1 MLKGEY
7 TMAIKNVVLIGGGVL
22 GSQIAYQSA
31 FRGHAVTVW
40 LRSEASIGRA
50 KPKFERLHALYLQ
63 DLEACKSQIGKE
75 NPQYVRGFFD
85 DFSTAT
91 VESIDQL
98 KAQADK
104 AYEDI
109 KYELDLGKA
118 VADADL
124 IIEALAEDP
133 QQKIEF
139 YQKLAPVLQEKTI
152 VCTNSSTL
160 LPSQFAEYTGAPERY
175 MALHFANEIWK
186 NNTAEVMGQAK
197 TDQKVYDTVVEFAK
211 AIGMVPLCLKK
222 EQPGY
227 ILNSMLVPF
236 LSAAEMLYAID
247 VADPETI
254 DKTWML
260 ATGAPAGPFRIL
272 DIVGLTTAY
281 NIVIMNPQAAD
292 PDTIPGKIAAKLKEY
307 IDAGKTG
314 INAGE
319 GFYKY
324 K

>member
-1 MLKGEY
+1 MTVTNL
-7 TMAIKNVVLIGGGVL
+7 TLIGGGVL

-31 FRGHAVTVW
+31 FRGCHVTVW

-50 KPKFERLHALYLQ
+50 KPKFERLHNLYLE
-63 DLEACKSQIGKE
+63 DLEACKAEVGK
-75 NPQYVRGFFD
+75 PAPRFPRAFFD
-85 DFSTAT
+85 DPAGVTEADI
-91 VESIDQL
+91 EAA
-98 KAQADK
+98 KKQADA
-104 AYEDI
+104 AYEGLV
-109 KYELDLGKA
+109 YELDLAKA
-118 VADADL
+118 VQDADL

-133 QQKIEF
+133 KQKTEF
-139 YQKLAPVLQEKTI
+139 YQKLAPVLPEKTI
-152 VCTNSSTL
+152 LCTNSSTL
-160 LPSQFAEYTGAPERY
+160 LPSQFAEVTGAPERY

-186 NNTAEVMGQAK
+186 NNTAEVMGHAGTRQ
-197 TDQKVYDTVVEFAK
+197 DVYDAVVAFAK
-211 AIGMVPLCLKK
+211 QIGMIPLCLNK

-236 LSAAEMLYAID
+236 LSAAEMLYATD

-272 DIVGLTTAY
+272 DVVGLVTAY
-281 NIVIMNPQAAD
+281 NIVTMNPQAAD
-292 PDTIPGKIAAKLKEY
+292 PETVPGKIAAKLKSY